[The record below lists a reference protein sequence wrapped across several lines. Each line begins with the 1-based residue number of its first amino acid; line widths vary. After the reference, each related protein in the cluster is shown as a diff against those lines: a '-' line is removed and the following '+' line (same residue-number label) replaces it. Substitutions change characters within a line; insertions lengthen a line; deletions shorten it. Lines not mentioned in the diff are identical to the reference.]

1 MTALSLCSPICKM
14 GNHTCFAELLGK
26 IKNTEV
32 RVQFITTLAWETTAC
47 KGEEGEEDQPLH
59 AFERPQRDRELN
71 IIILLLVVYQ
81 QMDTKILHVI

>member
-1 MTALSLCSPICKM
+1 M

-59 AFERPQRDRELN
+59 VTDNFSLGQNLN
-71 IIILLLVVYQ
+71 I
-81 QMDTKILHVI
+81 